1 MEWLVHLVIRL
12 AQSVTSDCL
21 ISPGKTNRFWDRDL
35 CVLARHTIAV
45 NLFLIPN
52 HYPRVLSGSIQWML
66 DMWIFGW
73 CSFSSKINFV
83 CKWFVCNF
91 NNKFVYSHRCLF
103 RRVHCSIYEKR
114 CLCCDLISDN
124 IRVPVLCKRRKYGQ
138 HDQCAQ
144 ISLVY
149 TICLY
154 LTKRKRKNIW
164 RWIFIFAAWFVPRM
178 VVFRIILTFIRV
190 LYQYLII
197 ANSCFKLRTSS

>member
-1 MEWLVHLVIRL
+1 VFFPILIGQDLQDLLFFIFLDCSFEVVLSRYRDMEWLVHLVIRL

-35 CVLARHTIAV
+35 CVLARHTVAV

-91 NNKFVYSHRCLF
+91 NNKFVYSHRCFIQESAL
-103 RRVHCSIYEKR
+103 
-114 CLCCDLISDN
+114 LDLWKALL
-124 IRVPVLCKRRKYGQ
+124 VLW
-138 HDQCAQ
+138 
-144 ISLVY
+144 S
-149 TICLY
+149 Y
-154 LTKRKRKNIW
+154 LW
-164 RWIFIFAAWFVPRM
+164 
-178 VVFRIILTFIRV
+178 
-190 LYQYLII
+190 
-197 ANSCFKLRTSS
+197 